1 MSSTCR
7 SCSAEV
13 PPGAKF
19 CGQCGAAQAVHCP
32 ACGTLTSQP
41 GQRFCLECGA
51 PIPPVAG
58 RTPPPPA
65 AAKVQTPESPES
77 PESPGSPEEPGEGS
91 RSSVFDLPAVERRLV
106 SVLFGDLVGFTAFSE
121 GHDAEEVRQ
130 LVTTYYAAARRI
142 TAAYGGTIRKYEGD
156 GVMATWGAPVA
167 REDDAERAVRA
178 SLDLVAA
185 VTNLG
190 DRLGLDLRLRVGVLT
205 GEAAVDVGAVEE
217 GMVQGDAVNTA
228 ARLQSIA
235 QPGSVVVDDVTR
247 LATERAIVYQDAGTH
262 LVKGKSIP
270 VQAWRPMRIVAVVG
284 GAGRALL
291 ELPLVG
297 RAAELDV
304 LRGALDSVLER
315 GAGLKL
321 VTVVGDAGLGKSRLA
336 WELEKYVDGLAASVL
351 WHRGQAS
358 SFGEGV
364 GFRALGDMVRMRAR
378 ITLEDSRDTERTK
391 LDALLDDVFAGDGEG
406 HARVGRA
413 LRRLL
418 GLDDGSALIDRG
430 ELFSSWRLLFER
442 LADRHPVLLLFD
454 DLHWAD
460 QGLFDF
466 IAHMVDW
473 ASGSPIL
480 IVALSR
486 PDERLDALSA
496 RERRLELTPL
506 APGQIEMLVAEAVSN
521 APAELL
527 AVVRDHADGVPLFA
541 VESLRMLAD
550 RGVMVAERD
559 ADAYR
564 LVGHVNEL
572 AVPPSIHALI
582 AGRLDALTADERH
595 VLFDA
600 AVLGQRFN
608 AATATAVAG
617 APEADVRVLLDGLVA
632 KQLLTVSTD
641 PLSPER
647 GQYTFSHRQ
656 IQRVALATM
665 SRHARKA
672 RHLAAADWLAQGEPD
687 ADVAGLY
694 AGHLLAAADTEPTAT
709 DAQFIRR
716 RALTTIV
723 EAARRAASVGALR
736 EAVALF
742 ERAAGIEPDERRRA
756 EYLVEGAGWAE
767 HYGDRTGAA
776 GHYASAR
783 ALHEDAGRTREALVL
798 RARELYAYR
807 WTRPGTELIEPLR
820 AVYEGLRGADDAAFA
835 AAAAALAGVLY
846 SDGDAAAAE
855 KIAGEAAGAAEI
867 AGAPAELGVALNWRA
882 SALVE
887 LGEPA
892 QALELFRAAL
902 RVRELHAPAEVPFT
916 LANVA
921 ISLSALG
928 RFAEAADAARTAIAA
943 AERVASSASRE
954 GATLHLA
961 RILFSLGHWDDA
973 LETVG
978 QVAVDATPAN
988 AGMAIGP
995 PVLVALARGQFEA
1008 VRSLIDEFDRLQAD
1022 TGAAF
1027 ESDYR
1032 GVRMVALAHLDA
1044 APDRALA
1051 AIVDAGSGDFAEW
1064 PAWLPFAVDLLVGG
1078 EDDGPLVA
1086 ALAVLN
1092 GPVAPKT
1099 SPYVTAQARRLEA
1112 HLAARAGDR
1121 DGAAEHWR
1129 AAWRLMS
1136 EAGVVFDAA
1145 VLVLEHSGAAFD
1157 GDSDADDLRAD
1168 ATDTLERLGATAP
1181 AGHGEG
1187 PGWR

>member
-1 MSSTCR
+1 MF
-7 SCSAEV
+7 E
-13 PPGAKF
+13 
-19 CGQCGAAQAVHCP
+19 
-32 ACGTLTSQP
+32 
-41 GQRFCLECGA
+41 
-51 PIPPVAG
+51 
-58 RTPPPPA
+58 
-65 AAKVQTPESPES
+65 
-77 PESPGSPEEPGEGS
+77 
-91 RSSVFDLPAVERRLV
+91 LPAVERRLV
-106 SVLFGDLVGFTAFSE
+106 SVLFADLTGFTAFSE
-121 GHDAEEVRQ
+121 SHDAEDVRQ

-178 SLDLVAA
+178 ALDLVAA

-205 GEAAVDVGAVEE
+205 GEAAVDIAAVDE
-217 GMVQGDAVNTA
+217 GMIQGDAVNTA

-235 QPGSVVVDDVTR
+235 EPGSVLVDDVTR
-247 LATERAIVYQDAGTH
+247 LATERAIVYQDAGIH

-270 VQAWRPMRIVAVVG
+270 VQAWRPMRIVATVG
-284 GAGRALL
+284 GAERPQL

-304 LRGALDSVLER
+304 LRGALDRVLETD
-315 GAGLKL
+315 AGLTL
-321 VTVVGDAGLGKSRLA
+321 VSVVGEAGLGKSRLG
-336 WELEKYVDGLAASVL
+336 WELEKYVDGLAATVL

-358 SFGEGV
+358 SFGQGV

-378 ITLEDSRDTERTK
+378 ITLEDSRDIERTK
-391 LDALLDDVFAGDGEG
+391 LDALLDDVFAGDGDG

-418 GLDDGSALIDRG
+418 GLDDGSALIHRG

-442 LADRHPVLLLFD
+442 LAERHPVLLLFE

-460 QGLFDF
+460 QGLFEF
-466 IAHMVDW
+466 IDHLVEW
-473 ASGSPIL
+473 ASDAAIL
-480 IVALSR
+480 ILVLSR
-486 PDERLDALSA
+486 PDERLDALS
-496 RERRLELTPL
+496 RRGHRLDLEPL
-506 APGQIEMLVAEAVSN
+506 APAEIETLVAEAVSN
-521 APAELL
+521 APSELL
-527 AVVRDHADGVPLFA
+527 AAVRDHAEGVPLFA

-559 ADAYR
+559 VDTYR
-564 LVGHVNEL
+564 LVGDVKEL

-582 AGRLDALTADERH
+582 AGRLDALGADERH

-600 AVLGQRFN
+600 AVLDQRFSPG
-608 AATATAVAG
+608 AAAAVAG
-617 APEADVRVLLDGLVA
+617 APEADVRVFLDGLVA

-665 SRHARKA
+665 SKQTRKA
-672 RHLAAADWLAQGEPD
+672 RHLAAAEWLARGEPD
-687 ADVAGLY
+687 PDVAGIY
-694 AGHLLAAADTEPTAT
+694 AGHLLAASEIDPTAG

-742 ERAAGIEPDERRRA
+742 ERAADIEPDDGRRA
-756 EYLVEGAGWAE
+756 EHLVEGAGWAE
-767 HYGDRTGAA
+767 HYGDRALA
-776 GHYASAR
+776 GDHYAAAR
-783 ALHEDAGRTREALVL
+783 GLHEAAGRTREALAL

-807 WTRPGTELIEPLR
+807 WTRPAAELIEPLR
-820 AVYEGLRGADDAAFA
+820 QVYDALRGTDDAAFA

-846 SDGDAAAAE
+846 SDGNAPAAE
-855 KIAGEAAGAAEI
+855 TIAGEAAGAAEI
-867 AGAPAELGVALNWRA
+867 AGARVELGVALNCRA
-882 SALVE
+882 SAFVE
-887 LGEPA
+887 LGRPA
-892 QALELFRAAL
+892 EALELFRGAL

-916 LANVA
+916 LANIA
-921 ISLSALG
+921 IALSSLG
-928 RFAEAADAARTAIAA
+928 RFEEAAEAARRAIAA
-943 AERVASSASRE
+943 AERFASSASLE

-961 RILFSLGHWDDA
+961 RTLFCLGEWDEA

-978 QVAVDATPAN
+978 RVAVDATPAN

-995 PVLVALARGQFEA
+995 PVLVALARGELDA
-1008 VRSLIDEFDRLQAD
+1008 VRSLIDDFDRHQAE

-1032 GVRMVALAHLDA
+1032 GVRLVALARLDG
-1044 APDRALA
+1044 APERALA
-1051 AIVDAGSGDFAEW
+1051 AIVDSRSGDYAEW
-1064 PAWLPFAVDLLVGG
+1064 PAWLPFAVDLLVVGD
-1078 EDDGPLVA
+1078 DDGPLVA
-1086 ALAVLN
+1086 ALEALN
-1092 GPVAPKT
+1092 GPAAPKT
-1099 SPYVTAQARRLEA
+1099 SPYVAAQARRLAA
-1112 HLAARAGDR
+1112 HLAARAGER
-1121 DGAAEHWR
+1121 AAAAEHWR
-1129 AAWRLMS
+1129 AAWQLMN

-1145 VLVLEHSGAAFD
+1145 VLALELAQVGFD
-1157 GDSDADDLRAD
+1157 GDPDADALRAG
-1168 ATDTLERLGATAP
+1168 AIATLERLRATAP
-1181 AGHGEG
+1181 AGRAVR
-1187 PGWR
+1187 PASR